1 MAASKWKET
10 LDGFGIMKSTVVS
23 SAINL
28 FMSALT
34 DMGVAEKIAKT
45 MYEVEN
51 PGGWDQANGL
61 DKAIW
66 QKRAQTA
73 MLGIV
78 GVLKAS

>member
-1 MAASKWKET
+1 MASKWKET
-10 LDGFGIMKSTVVS
+10 LDGFGIMKSTVVT

-28 FMSALT
+28 FMTALT

-51 PGGWDQANGL
+51 PEGWSGVNAL

-66 QKRAQTA
+66 LKRAQTA

-78 GVLKAS
+78 GVLKTS